1 MMSTSQRMLLA
12 ALCLVMALGL
22 AGCTTTTIPMTGIEV
37 PMIKIPMPKIPL
49 LSRGEGDLRYKR
61 WDDAFE
67 ETYNRLVKEYPFTEW
82 KSVDW
87 PALYE
92 QYAPQVEAARA
103 ARDKEAFY
111 QAFRSF
117 LYEVPD
123 GNLRIAEDSIF
134 RRKAI
139 GGGFGFSVIELD
151 SGLVIAHL
159 VDEDGP
165 AAKAGLEWGAE
176 IVEWNDRPIQEA
188 LSATSVLWA
197 SSPPATAE
205 GRRLEECRFL
215 TRAPV
220 GAEVSFKYRNPED
233 VELTSIALEAV
244 DDGYTLLDRSQ
255 LNAEP
260 VEAFTSPIQSKTLP
274 SGHGY
279 IRVYFL
285 APTMATPFP
294 ARAFEK
300 AIESFIAAEV
310 PGIVLD
316 LRGNT
321 GGDDSLVPKFAG
333 HFATE
338 PAFYQD
344 VALLNPETAAFEV
357 VPEMQLR
364 IEASKTVFDG
374 PVVVLVDHNTFA
386 AGEGL
391 ALAMQRL
398 EQVQVIGIQATHGS
412 LGITGG
418 DITLPQNYA
427 LSYPVGRSLDEEG
440 AIQVTSNAEGLGG
453 VATDI
458 RIPLTPETVYALYA
472 EGVDLPLE
480 KAVEILEHAVAAAPS
495 AE

>member
-1 MMSTSQRMLLA
+1 MMSTSLRTFTA
-12 ALCLVMALGL
+12 GLCLTVAFGL
-22 AGCTTTTIPMTGIEV
+22 TGCTTTTIPMTGIEV
-37 PMIKIPMPKIPL
+37 PMIKIPIPMPKIPL

-82 KSVDW
+82 KGVDW

-92 QYAPQVEAARA
+92 KYAPQVDAARA
-103 ARDKEAFY
+103 ERDKEAFY
-111 QAFRSF
+111 LAFRSF
-117 LYEVPD
+117 LYDVPD
-123 GNLRIAEDSIF
+123 GNLRIAEDTTY
-134 RRKAI
+134 RRNAI
-139 GGGFGFSVIELD
+139 GGGFGFSVIQLD
-151 SGLVIAHL
+151 NGLVIAHI
-159 VDEDGP
+159 VDDQGP
-165 AAKAGLEWGAE
+165 AAKAGLAWGAE
-176 IVEWNDRPIQEA
+176 IVEWNKQPVQEA
-188 LSATSVLWA
+188 LAATSTMWA
-197 SSPPATAE
+197 SSPPATNE
-205 GRRLEECRFL
+205 GQRLERCRFL
-215 TRAPV
+215 TRAPI
-220 GAEVSFKYRNPED
+220 GTEVSFKYRNPED
-233 VELTSIALEAV
+233 IELTDITLTAI

-279 IRVYFL
+279 IKVFFL

-300 AIESFIAAEV
+300 TIENFIDAGV

-333 HFATE
+333 HFAVE

-344 VALLNPETAAFEV
+344 VALLNPETDAFEV
-357 VPEMQLR
+357 LPEMQLR
-364 IEASKTVFDG
+364 IMPARAVYRG
-374 PVVVLVDHNTFA
+374 PVVVLIDHNTFA

-398 EQVQVIGIQATHGS
+398 EQVKVVGIQATHGS

-427 LSYPVGRSLDEEG
+427 LSYPVGRSLDEAG
-440 AIQVTSNAEGLGG
+440 AIQVTSNAEGDGG
-453 VATDI
+453 VIPDI
-458 RIPLTPETVYALYA
+458 RIPLDPGTVYALYA
-472 EGVDLPLE
+472 EGTDLPLE
-480 KAVEILEHAVAAAPS
+480 QAIELLKQATPAG
-495 AE
+495 